1 MTKKSPRSKPKARK
15 RGPKE
20 ERLVIPPDKLEDAIT
35 AMLTKPKPRKAGKP

>member
-1 MTKKSPRSKPKARK
+1 MAKRPRKSTRKGAK